1 MPPITSLPS
10 VWLSYHRRAK
20 LRLRLSERP
29 PGLAHRFFL
38 PLGIDMDVLSEV
50 LKAVKLDGA
59 VFFNG
64 EFSSPWC
71 AREPDASTLASF
83 LPTRPKHVIIFH
95 LVTEG
100 RGYVRLEEDG
110 RAVPLEAGD
119 IVILAQG
126 DAHFMGNGPFVT
138 PIDSAA
144 QLRQVLAEGH
154 MISHSGGGGELTKL
168 ICGYLTCDPQL
179 SQVFLAGLPPIVK
192 VHIRDSPSG
201 QWLEDTLRYSV
212 DHAEISGPGGA
223 AVIAKLSEVLFVET
237 LRRYI
242 AKLPPSHTGWLAGV
256 RDPEVGKALS
266 LLHKQPAHPWT
277 IASLANEV
285 GVSRSVLAER
295 FRHYLADTPMG
306 YLTRWRLQL
315 AAQVLSSTS
324 KSVAEVANDVGYE
337 SEPSFNRA
345 FKRQFEV
352 PPARFRS
359 HVKRTRTSSV
369 VSDQ

>member
-1 MPPITSLPS
+1 
-10 VWLSYHRRAK
+10 
-20 LRLRLSERP
+20 
-29 PGLAHRFFL
+29 
-38 PLGIDMDVLSEV
+38 MDVLSEV

-71 AREPDASTLASF
+71 AREPDACTMASY
-83 LPTRPKHVIIFH
+83 LPAPQKHVTIFH

-100 RGYVRLEEDG
+100 RGYVRIEEDG

-119 IVILAQG
+119 IVLLPHG
-126 DAHFMGNGPFVT
+126 DAHLMGNGPPVT

-144 QLRQVLAEGH
+144 QLRQMLTEGR
-154 MISHSGGGGELTKL
+154 MISQFGGGGELTKL
-168 ICGYLTCDPQL
+168 ICGYLTCDPHL
-179 SQVFLAGLPPIVK
+179 SQIFMAGLPPIVK

-201 QWLEDTLRYSV
+201 QWLEDNLRYSV
-212 DHAEISGPGGA
+212 DHAEASGPGGA

-242 AKLPPSHTGWLAGV
+242 VKLPPTQTGWLAGV
-256 RDPEVGKALS
+256 QDPDVGKALA
-266 LLHKQPAHPWT
+266 LLHKRPSQPWT

-295 FRHYLADTPMG
+295 FRRYLSDTPMG

-315 AAQVLSSTS
+315 AAQVLTSTS
-324 KSVAEVANDVGYE
+324 QSVAEVASDVGYE

-345 FKRQFEV
+345 FKREFGV

-359 HVKRTRTSSV
+359 QTRRSHP
-369 VSDQ
+369 QK

>member
-1 MPPITSLPS
+1 
-10 VWLSYHRRAK
+10 
-20 LRLRLSERP
+20 
-29 PGLAHRFFL
+29 
-38 PLGIDMDVLSEV
+38 MDVLSEV

-71 AREPDASTLASF
+71 TREPDSCTMASY
-83 LPTRPKHVIIFH
+83 LPSRSKHVFIFH

-100 RGYVRLEEDG
+100 KGYVRIEEDG
-110 RAVPLEAGD
+110 RAVSLEAGD
-119 IVILAQG
+119 IVILPHG
-126 DAHFMGNGPFVT
+126 DAHLMGNGPPVT
-138 PIDSAA
+138 PMDSAPH
-144 QLRQVLAEGH
+144 LRRVFAEGR
-154 MISHSGGGGELTKL
+154 MLSQCGGGGETTKL
-168 ICGYLTCDPQL
+168 VCGYLTCDPQL
-179 SQVFLAGLPPIVK
+179 SQIFLAGLPPIVK
-192 VHIRDSPSG
+192 VNIRDCPSG
-201 QWLEDTLRYSV
+201 QWLEDTFRYSV
-212 DHAEISGPGGA
+212 DHAEVSGPGGT

-242 AKLPPSHTGWLAGV
+242 EKLPPTQRGWLAGV
-256 RDPEVGKALS
+256 RDPDVGKALA

-295 FRHYLADTPMG
+295 FRHYLSDTPMG

-315 AAQVLSSTS
+315 AAQELTSTS
-324 KSVAEVANDVGYE
+324 KSVAEVAGDVGYE

-345 FKRQFEV
+345 FKREFGV

-359 HVKRTRTSSV
+359 RTKRSQRTN
-369 VSDQ
+369 

>member
-1 MPPITSLPS
+1 
-10 VWLSYHRRAK
+10 
-20 LRLRLSERP
+20 
-29 PGLAHRFFL
+29 
-38 PLGIDMDVLSEV
+38 MDVLSEV

-71 AREPDASTLASF
+71 AREPDAGTMASY

-95 LVTEG
+95 LLTEG
-100 RGYVRLEEDG
+100 RGYVRIEEND
-110 RAVPLEAGD
+110 RTVPLKAGD

-126 DAHFMGNGPFVT
+126 DAHLMGNGPPVT
-138 PIDSAA
+138 PIDSTT
-144 QLRQVLAEGH
+144 QFRRELAEGRV
-154 MISHSGGGGELTKL
+154 IAHSGGGGELTKL

-179 SQVFLAGLPPIVK
+179 SQIFLAGLPPIVK

-212 DHAEISGPGGA
+212 SHADASGPGGA

-237 LRRYI
+237 VRQYI

-256 RDPEVGKALS
+256 RDPDIGKTLA
-266 LLHKQPAHPWT
+266 LLHRQPAHPWT
-277 IASLANEV
+277 IAALANEV
-285 GVSRSVLAER
+285 GLSRSVLAER
-295 FRHYLADTPMG
+295 FRHYLSETPIG

-315 AAQVLSSTS
+315 AAQVLTSTS
-324 KSVAEVANDVGYE
+324 KSVAEVAGDVGYE

-345 FKRQFEV
+345 FKRVFGQ
-352 PPARFRS
+352 PPAQFRRQS
-359 HVKRTRTSSV
+359 RSTRDSAVRRRPSASDAHRVKR
-369 VSDQ
+369 

>member
-1 MPPITSLPS
+1 
-10 VWLSYHRRAK
+10 
-20 LRLRLSERP
+20 
-29 PGLAHRFFL
+29 
-38 PLGIDMDVLSEV
+38 MDVLSEV

-59 VFFNG
+59 LFFHG

-71 AREPDASTLASF
+71 AGQPDAGTMASY
-83 LPTRPKHVIIFH
+83 LPAHPKHVIIFH

-100 RGYVRLEEDG
+100 RGYVRVE
-110 RAVPLEAGD
+110 AASPPVPIEAGD
-119 IVILAQG
+119 IVMAPHG
-126 DAHFMGNGPFVT
+126 DAHLMGNGPPVA
-138 PIDSAA
+138 PMDSTA
-144 QLRQVLAEGH
+144 QLRQVLAEGR
-154 MISHSGGGGELTKL
+154 MVSQFGGGGELTKL

-179 SQVFLAGLPPIVK
+179 SHVFLAGLPSIVK

-212 DHAEISGPGGA
+212 DHAEASGPGGA

-256 RDPEVGKALS
+256 RDPDVGRALAA
-266 LLHKQPAHPWT
+266 LHKQPAQPWT

-295 FRHYLADTPMG
+295 FRHYLSDTPMG

-324 KSVAEVANDVGYE
+324 KSVAEIASDVGYE

-345 FKRQFEV
+345 FKRQFGV

-359 HVKRTRTSSV
+359 DVKRTHASSV
-369 VSDQ
+369 APDQRTHQTTHR